1 MAEAITTATPKTKA
15 KPSTGFETPKFEMPK
30 FEMPKLEMPAA
41 LREFAEKG
49 VAQAKDNYEKM
60 KAVAEETTDLLEDTY
75 STATKGCSEYG
86 LKLIEV
92 SRENSNAAFDFF
104 SELLGTKSALEIV
117 ELSTKFAREQ
127 FEKSMAQ
134 SKDLAALAQKVC
146 TDTAEPIKNG
156 VTSAFNKAA

>member
-1 MAEAITTATPKTKA
+1 
-15 KPSTGFETPKFEMPK
+15 MPK
-30 FEMPKLEMPAA
+30 MEMPAA

-86 LKLIEV
+86 LKVIEV
-92 SRENSNAAFDFF
+92 SRANANAAFDYFT
-104 SELLGTKSALEIV
+104 ELMSVKSASEVV
-117 ELSTKFAREQ
+117 ELSTKYAREQ
-127 FEKSMAQ
+127 FETAMAQ

-146 TDTAEPIKNG
+146 TDTAEPIKTG
-156 VTSAFNKAA
+156 MTTAFSKAA

>member
-1 MAEAITTATPKTKA
+1 MADAITTTAKTK
-15 KPSTGFETPKFEMPK
+15 KSSGFEAPKFEMPK

-86 LKLIEV
+86 LKVIEV
-92 SRENSNAAFDFF
+92 SRANTNAAFDYLTALM
-104 SELLGTKSALEIV
+104 SVKSASEIV
-117 ELSTKFAREQ
+117 EISTKYAREQ
-127 FEKSMAQ
+127 FETVMAQ
-134 SKDLAALAQKVC
+134 GKDLAALAQKVC
-146 TDTAEPIKNG
+146 TDTAEPIKAG
-156 VTSAFNKAA
+156 MTTAFNKAA